1 MPRADELPPALQG
14 FQQRNAVA
22 IDDARFAQDF
32 DNLVDAIFGRPRGF
46 ARRELDRLQRF
57 DLPIAL
63 GILAAT
69 GRLPSNKLDSHE
81 FAGELALTGDLRSI
95 RGALVMTLK
104 AHHEGRAFVLPEA
117 SAHEAALVRA
127 AVVHPAKN
135 LLAVCAHLA
144 GRDTLSR
151 CPVVESSPEWR
162 EHPDLSD
169 VRGQSLAKR
178 ALQVAAAGEHSLL
191 IL

>member
-1 MPRADELPPALQG
+1 MKRASLPLQ
-14 FQQRNAVA
+14 
-22 IDDARFAQDF
+22 
-32 DNLVDAIFGRPRGF
+32 
-46 ARRELDRLQRF
+46 RREFITL
-57 DLPIAL
+57 L
-63 GILAAT
+63 GGAAAGWPLAARAQQL
-69 GRLPSNKLDSHE
+69 GKLP
-81 FAGELALTGDLRSI
+81 TI
-95 RGALVMTLK
+95 GALAMTLK